1 MTTNHIDPLEAANE
15 VQPQSM
21 HYFGQVLLSAWYCAL
36 VKGQGKVPFDPAQ
49 HDKKFTA
56 IDLTLAPTA
65 NSKATYTIE
74 RQYIAEFKEWAG
86 TVLPS
91 LHALNSSPMAAN
103 QKWAHVEMV
112 KTGTYQKNGE
122 TKDLTSPK
130 FLAIYQTEAECEVA
144 AAAFFGRT
152 EQEEQAFDHTAPA
165 TPGDLHPAANGN
177 TPGNAAIEAFVN
189 VLYGQAQGDLA
200 RLEALIKGAGMA
212 WDSPEVQA
220 AVAKKTAA
228 VSF

>member
-1 MTTNHIDPLEAANE
+1 MTNYIDPLEAANE

-36 VKGQGKVPFDPAQ
+36 VKGSGKVVFDPAQ

-74 RQYIAEFKEWAG
+74 RQYVAEFKEWAG

-91 LHALNSSPMAAN
+91 LHALGSSPMAAN
-103 QKWAHVEMV
+103 GKWAHVEMV
-112 KTGTYQKNGE
+112 KTGTYTKNGE
-122 TKDLTSPK
+122 VKDLTSPR
-130 FLAIYQTEAECEVA
+130 FLALYASEQECEA
-144 AAAFFGRT
+144 AALAHFGKP
-152 EQEEQAFDHTAPA
+152 EEQAFDSSIPA
-165 TPGDLHPAANGN
+165 SNGDLHPAA
-177 TPGNAAIEAFVN
+177 PGNNAIEAFVN
-189 VLYGQAQGDLA
+189 ALYAQAQGDIAKLNG
-200 RLEALIKGAGMA
+200 LIAGIGM
-212 WDSPEVQA
+212 DPNSTEVKA

-228 VSF
+228 VPF